1 MPDTKLLKAAAI
13 TFALF
18 ALLLVQSAWAKSF
31 INTNWR
37 GLAAKG
43 YDVVAYFTMNKPV
56 KGTKAFSYKW
66 KGATW
71 RFSNQEHLDLFKA
84 APEKYA
90 PQYGGY

>member
-1 MPDTKLLKAAAI
+1 MPHSKMLKIAAATI
-13 TFALF
+13 ILCT
-18 ALLLVQSAWAKSF
+18 LLSVQSTWAKSF

-37 GLAAKG
+37 GLAVKG

-56 KGTKAFSYKW
+56 KGSSEFSYKW
-66 KGATW
+66 MHATW
-71 RFSNQEHLDLFKA
+71 RFASQAHLDLFKA